1 MEDTLSA
8 ELQTALPGLIA
19 TFYERVRQDPQL
31 GPVFNDAV
39 EDWDDHL
46 DQLVAFWSSV
56 MLGTGTFRGN
66 PMQAHLKHAER
77 ITSDKFGR
85 WLSIWGETT
94 NALLS
99 PDAAQALQA
108 KAARIGQSLDMA
120 LHYRPDRDR
129 QTIQTQGAQPQVAD
143 APHDQAAASKPYRS
157 TPVFTN
163 QTLPPGLRAAHNT
176 RAGVWG
182 VIRVLEGCVRY
193 QIEGQAE
200 ATLLSPGVFGLVTPE
215 QPHHVEPIGEMR
227 MQVEFYDHPPRL

>member
-1 MEDTLSA
+1 MEDTLST
-8 ELQTALPGLIA
+8 ELQAALPDLIA

-39 EDWDDHL
+39 QDWDDHL

-85 WLSIWGETT
+85 WLALWGETT
-94 NALLS
+94 DALLS
-99 PDAAQALQA
+99 PLAAQALQA

-120 LHYRPDRDR
+120 LHYRPERDR
-129 QTIQTQGAQPQVAD
+129 QPSPTANPSAESEAGV
-143 APHDQAAASKPYRS
+143 SKPYRS

-163 QTLPPGLRAAHNT
+163 QTLPPGLRSAHNT

-200 ATLLSPGVFGLVTPE
+200 AKLLSPGVFGLVTPE